1 MLYIGL
7 LISCVAGYIMQRVGS
22 KKPKE
27 MFITIFGKVVNFN
40 ALQLV
45 GWIIMEGCCVAALV
59 CKYVFKL

>member
-7 LISCVAGYIMQRVGS
+7 LISCVGGYILQRVGN
-22 KKPKE
+22 KKAKK
-27 MFITIFGKVVNFN
+27 MSVNIFGKVVNFN

-45 GWIIMEGCCVAALV
+45 GWIIMECCCVAALV